1 MVEWLRSLFLSLG
14 RDAKINSGGLLLT
27 QSICLTQ
34 FVHEIQTAL
43 CQSAEGERSLFFLDD
58 VAPCDNVFICLYPSL
73 FSPRHFASKCYGSG
87 YVVQLAGKLMAMAYL
102 GFGVWLSYLV

>member
-43 CQSAEGERSLFFLDD
+43 CQSAEGERSFF
-58 VAPCDNVFICLYPSL
+58 F
-73 FSPRHFASKCYGSG
+73 FF
-87 YVVQLAGKLMAMAYL
+87 
-102 GFGVWLSYLV
+102 